1 MKLKNTLFTKPQSV
15 LVNQSFND
23 GKLLFS
29 TKKSSRRYPN
39 IFVQR
44 TNVTISS
51 FLWITSLI
59 DYTRKAVQIQTNEN
73 LTVFSFPSIVSFI
86 LSWLVAS

>member
-15 LVNQSFND
+15 VVNQSFND
-23 GKLLFS
+23 GNLLFS
-29 TKKSSRRYPN
+29 SSKKSSLRYPN
-39 IFVQR
+39 IFVQG

-51 FLWITSLI
+51 FFWIISLI

-73 LTVFSFPSIVSFI
+73 LTVFSFP
-86 LSWLVAS
+86 